1 MPSLNQRRAELAER
15 NNMAQMNLA
24 QNTLVPFG
32 GDMQSETD
40 AVILQQQ
47 GLRRTLDVDALS
59 DEITN
64 ETGRGLDMLAYY
76 PIIEYAFWRALPP
89 HIHTDRQLNP
99 LLYHALTSNVALTPN
114 YGSIDNNKAIFE
126 TAFAVPSDDG
136 ETPAATPA
144 GMTTE
149 EAETELVRINAKQYE
164 KAYYDAL
171 SGNEAAQ
178 EAAVAT
184 LVEKG
189 GKPDDIERIRA
200 VYNKLKET
208 AFGRRRKYRKS
219 RFGSIAVENAEE
231 AVQALY
237 VADGGRKY
245 SFVPMV
251 FKEILVSDGEG
262 DSETY
267 NTPDNMNKMKGT
279 IKLDERVS
287 AQLSIAAAVV
297 VNQILESVPSH
308 EITDPSKHYGSTRVI
323 FFEDVVRHIQEHF
336 GNIITLDPLSG
347 DAFETM
353 SPGEV
358 NNFSRSLLTKF
369 VKAKNTTASG
379 ANFSATMYKLNNQAE
394 IVGELDEPEGGD
406 GDKDM
411 PCYVFKNGP
420 GYAEMFGIY
429 KSRVKAMLG
438 VKAAN
443 VGKVWASKGADD
455 NEAKYM
461 TNLAY
466 MCTERIL
473 EGNANMAYG
482 TKFKIDDIEED
493 TAQRAVTSI
502 LTLVALHIITY
513 SLAYSI
519 DAYLRLAIRGADR
532 VNGVIEFKAEQSE
545 EGANVITPQ
554 MVFPGVKAALE
565 MYNVDARSWDSKV
578 AFYLRT
584 NPKLLEL
591 FLAAK
596 KMYDI
601 DNSKPAVKG
610 FMNAEMVNPLWMESR
625 ASQAKYSNY
634 YNQMKGRMNPLTDA
648 EEESNYKG
656 ARNSTKYSDLEG
668 DVKNITDMME
678 TLRNSGAAA
687 SDLDRLVNRSVV
699 SGFGRR
705 HRRRKSS
712 FGKKKGSK
720 KAKRHS
726 ASSFGKRRRRK
737 SSFGKK
743 KKGSKKMSFGKK
755 RRHSK
760 KH

>member
-1 MPSLNQRRAELAER
+1 MPNLNQRRAELAER
-15 NNMAQMNLA
+15 NNMAQVNLS

-47 GLRRTLDVDALS
+47 GLRRKVDFEALGE
-59 DEITN
+59 EITN

-76 PIIEYAFWRALPP
+76 PLVDYAFWLALPAR
-89 HIHTDRQLNP
+89 IGTDHQVNP
-99 LLYHALTSNVALTPN
+99 LLYHALNVGKLN
-114 YGSIDNNKAIFE
+114 SKGGSTAGNKQIFSR
-126 TAFAVPSDDG
+126 AFGVPDDD
-136 ETPAATPA
+136 EEVA
-144 GMTTE
+144 TTE
-149 EAETELVRINAKQYE
+149 EPTTVGQVNKLGGA
-164 KAYYDAL
+164 D
-171 SGNEAAQ
+171 
-178 EAAVAT
+178 AVAFYQSLGNSNMSDEERDIIASKLST
-184 LVEKG
+184 EVREKIIDLYAAAN
-189 GKPDDIERIRA
+189 PQPEA
-200 VYNKLKET
+200 SSS
-208 AFGRRRKYRKS
+208 FGRRHRKS
-219 RFGSIAVENAEE
+219 RFGSVNIVNAPESVRKMYSNDSEN
-231 AVQALY
+231 
-237 VADGGRKY
+237 DDY
-245 SFVPMV
+245 SVVPMV
-251 FKEILVSDGEG
+251 FAEIQGEG
-262 DSETY
+262 DGTY
-267 NTPDNMNKMKGT
+267 ETPDKMNKMRGV

-287 AQLSIAAAVV
+287 AQLSIASAVV
-297 VNQILESVPSH
+297 VNQILASVPSH
-308 EITDPSKHYGSTRVI
+308 EITDPSNHYGSTRVI

-336 GNIITLDPLSG
+336 GNVITLDPQSG

-358 NNFSRSLLTKF
+358 NNFSRSLLSKF
-369 VKAKNTTASG
+369 VKAENKTFSDQNFG
-379 ANFSATMYKLNNQAE
+379 AMMFDDK
-394 IVGELDEPEGGD
+394 ELEEPKGGS
-406 GDKDM
+406 DKDM
-411 PCYVFKNGP
+411 RCYVFKKDP

-455 NEAKYM
+455 AQAKYI

-466 MCTERIL
+466 MCTERIMA
-473 EGNANMAYG
+473 GNANMAYG
-482 TKFKIDDIEED
+482 TKFKIDGIDED
-493 TAQRAVTSI
+493 TAKRAVTSI
-502 LTLVALHIITY
+502 LTLIALHIITY

-532 VNGVIEFKAEQSE
+532 HDGAIVFTTEDSG

-554 MVFPGVKAALE
+554 MVFPGVKAALD

-584 NPKLLEL
+584 NPNLLEL

-634 YNQMKGRMNPLTDA
+634 YNQMKGRVNSLGDEDA
-648 EEESNYKG
+648 DDVQNFNKG
-656 ARNSTKYSDLEG
+656 RSSTKYSDLEG
-668 DVKNITDMME
+668 DVENITDMME

-687 SDLDRLVNRSVV
+687 SDLDRLVNRPIV

-705 HRRRKSS
+705 HRRRSSS
-712 FGKKKGSK
+712 FGKKKKGSK

-726 ASSFGKRRRRK
+726 ASFGKRRGRR
-737 SSFGKK
+737 SASFGK
-743 KKGSKKMSFGKK
+743 KKGSKKAKRNSFGKK
-755 RRHSK
+755 KRYSK